1 MRSDEI
7 KRGVERAPHRS
18 LMKATGLTDEELE
31 RPLVGVVNSWSE
43 LIPGHVHLRS
53 IADAVK
59 AGVRLAGGTPLEFS
73 TIGICDGIAMG
84 HEGMRYSLPS
94 REVIAHSIELV
105 VQAHRFDALV
115 FIPGCDKIVPGHLM
129 ACARLDLPAVIVTA
143 GAMCPGVVGDR
154 RVDLI
159 SVFEGIGEVKA
170 GKISEEELAALED
183 AACPGAG
190 TCAGMFTANTMACIT
205 EALGMSLPGCATS
218 HAVDAKKLRIAKQS
232 GMKVMELLAK
242 GITAGSI
249 MSYEAFENAV
259 RVDLAIGGSTNT
271 VLHLPAVAREAGINL
286 DIRVFD
292 ELSKSTPHI
301 VNMRPGGEHFMLDLE
316 LAGGIPAVM
325 QKIRHLLNLQVI
337 TVTGRTLE
345 ENLADFRVL
354 NPEKNAEVV
363 RDPSEPYH
371 PEGGIAVLYGSL
383 APEGAVLKQSAVPES
398 MRRHRGRVRVFDG
411 EEQAVE
417 AIARGEIEA
426 GDVVVIRYE
435 GPKGGPGMRE
445 MLAATSLIAGLGLIE
460 KVALITDGRFSGG
473 TRGLCIG
480 HVCPEAYDGGA
491 IALLRDGDEVL
502 IDVPAR
508 KLEVLVEEEELERR
522 RRSWKKPE
530 AEAGRRSYLEVYRR
544 WVSSASRGA
553 VI

>member
-1 MRSDEI
+1 MRSDEV

-18 LMKATGLTDEELE
+18 LMKATGITDEELE
-31 RPLVGVVNSWSE
+31 RPVVGVVNSWNE

-59 AGVRLAGGTPLEFS
+59 AGVRLAGGTPLEFC

-129 ACARLDLPAVIVTA
+129 ACARLDLPSVVVTA
-143 GAMCPGVVGDR
+143 GPMCPGMVGDR
-154 RVDLI
+154 RVDLV
-159 SVFEGIGEVKA
+159 SVFEGIGELKA
-170 GKISEEELAALED
+170 GRIGEQELAALED
-183 AACPGAG
+183 AACPGPG
-190 TCAGMFTANTMACIT
+190 SCAGMFTANTMACVT

-218 HAVDAKKLRIAKQS
+218 HAVDAGKLRIAKRS
-232 GMKVMELLAK
+232 GMKVMELLQR
-242 GITAGSI
+242 GITARRI
-249 MSYEAFENAV
+249 MTPEAFRNAV
-259 RVDLAIGGSTNT
+259 MVDLAIGGSTNT
-271 VLHLPAVAREAGINL
+271 VLHLPAVAREAGVEL

-292 ELSKSTPHI
+292 ELSRSTPHI

-325 QKIRHLLNLQVI
+325 SRIRHLLHLDVM
-337 TVTGRTLE
+337 TVTGKTLG
-345 ENLADFRVL
+345 ENLQEVRIL
-354 NPEKNAEVV
+354 NPARSAEVI
-363 RDPSEPYH
+363 RDPSQPYH
-371 PEGGIAVLYGSL
+371 REGGIAVLYGSL
-383 APEGAVLKQSAVPES
+383 APEGAVVKQSAVPES
-398 MRRHRGRVRVFDG
+398 MLVHRGRAKVFDG

-417 AIARGEIEA
+417 AISAGRIEA

-435 GPKGGPGMRE
+435 GPRGGPGMRE

-460 KVALITDGRFSGG
+460 QVALITDGRFSGG

-480 HVCPEAYDGGA
+480 HVCPEAYEGGP

-502 IDVPAR
+502 IDIPAR
-508 KLEVLVEEEELERR
+508 RLEVLVDGEELEE
-522 RRSWKKPE
+522 RRSSWKPPE
-530 AEAGRRSYLEVYRR
+530 GEEGRSYLEVYRR